1 MLRQDTPSP
10 KVFTGRKRVDKKN
23 MLGVVIDKVSSTRV
37 RAQTAVVCCRVVW
50 TRLRRLYA
58 LLQFLP
64 TLKRTTHNF
73 VRLRRFQDAPVVLC
87 NGESDSPVGPPD
99 VARTR
104 VNLDGNGKISNRHS
118 TGEALGS
125 NAATVVAPKRSS
137 APSMARLKRPSGG
150 TDINSGVDSGFAA
163 SSGAGGGAE
172 ADGEDDAVPK
182 RTARA
187 ATTIDL
193 PPTIDPDGPEL
204 PNFADPDG
212 PPIPDFSGGG
222 DPDGPEIPAFGRA
235 GGRGRGGGD
244 GGDGGGDPDGPEL
257 PDFSSFGADGDG
269 DGDVMD
275 ADDEQDMEDQASSRT
290 RSRSSSFYNVGGDEE
305 SGDGDDMSQ
314 EDFDRMMEEGVRSGK
329 AEIETSQRW
338 YKMMVVALSSALW
351 PHAHPTIPLTRRPSL
366 TTAHTTITATSSTRA
381 HAVEL
386 HDERA

>member
-1 MLRQDTPSP
+1 MPTRGSWPRQPCLTSPRIIPPRHASHRTSPYFSSHLTSPRLPNPCDPHSLARPSDEPDDPLDDEVHHHLSEDQIYPSDEDRAVLRISEQESPLFQNSPERESAGIGAGAGGGGRPGMLRQDTPSP

-212 PPIPDFSGGG
+212 PPIPDFSGW
-222 DPDGPEIPAFGRA
+222 
-235 GGRGRGGGD
+235 
-244 GGDGGGDPDGPEL
+244 
-257 PDFSSFGADGDG
+257 
-269 DGDVMD
+269 
-275 ADDEQDMEDQASSRT
+275 
-290 RSRSSSFYNVGGDEE
+290 
-305 SGDGDDMSQ
+305 
-314 EDFDRMMEEGVRSGK
+314 RSGW
-329 AEIETSQRW
+329 ARDPC
-338 YKMMVVALSSALW
+338 LW
-351 PHAHPTIPLTRRPSL
+351 
-366 TTAHTTITATSSTRA
+366 
-381 HAVEL
+381 
-386 HDERA
+386 